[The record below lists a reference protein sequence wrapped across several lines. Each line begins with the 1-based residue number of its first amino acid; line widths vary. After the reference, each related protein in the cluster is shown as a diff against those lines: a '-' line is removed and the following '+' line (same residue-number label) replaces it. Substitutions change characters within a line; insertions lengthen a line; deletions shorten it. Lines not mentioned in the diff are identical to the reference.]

1 MGDIDSKA
9 VAIACA
15 KRLSKGKDNTEAAI
29 ICSEWDDEI
38 RNPSWYPFR
47 VVMVDG
53 KETVWRLMEKKR
65 YGPLSLTIALLFP

>member
-53 KETVWRLMEKKR
+53 KETVW
-65 YGPLSLTIALLFP
+65 PSIAHNCVAVSLALVV